1 MIDTDMELGF
11 LAAEKADDP
20 HAGNRL
26 GENRCKGSSLYAH
39 MESEDKYRIQNDV
52 ADCTD
57 QDGDHRNGGKSLG
70 SDESI
75 HAKGQLYEQ
84 CSECINLHVSGCI
97 ADGVGTCTK
106 GQQKRFIK
114 SKQDCGQNAGNDD
127 LQCKT
132 GCLRSFLR
140 MSDLFYP

>member
-39 MESEDKYRIQNDV
+39 MESEDKHRIQNDV

-84 CSECINLHVSGCI
+84 RSECINLHVSGCI
-97 ADGVGTCTK
+97 VDGVGTCTK

-132 GCLRSFLR
+132 VA
-140 MSDLFYP
+140 